1 MFNRKKVALKELQS
15 LLGLLNFACL
25 VVVPGKV
32 FLWRLINL
40 TISILQWHHLI
51 RLTLKA
57 KKDLNTWETFLGS
70 FNVKSFFLE
79 EGWTSSYV
87 FSLMQLNLVVMG
99 LYLVS
104 SGHMVHGH
112 THGKTT
118 ILVSSSFFPIV
129 LGLSL
134 WCRELWNKHVMFNTD
149 NESTVYVINKETV
162 KDTKLLSLLHMLV
175 LICLQNNIF
184 FRARLI
190 EGGTEYTHW
199 QSILFAGR
207 QIQSPSSRYE
217 PTVNPISGSPVAR
230 ELRDTTLTQLLE
242 ASWVPIQ

>member
-1 MFNRKKVALKELQS
+1 MTS
-15 LLGLLNFACL
+15 LDTPNT
-25 VVVPGKV
+25 K
-32 FLWRLINL
+32 
-40 TISILQWHHLI
+40 SQ
-51 RLTLKA
+51 
-57 KKDLNTWETFLGS
+57 KDLNTWETFLGS
-70 FNVKSFFLE
+70 FNAKSFFLE
-79 EGWTSSYV
+79 EGWASSYA
-87 FSLMQLNLVVMG
+87 FSLMQLNLVVTV

-134 WCRELWNKHVMFNTD
+134 WCRELRNKHVMFNTD

-184 FRARLI
+184 FRARHI
-190 EGGTEYTHW
+190 EGAQNILTDSLSCLQVGKFKALAPDMNP
-199 QSILFAGR
+199 QSTPFLAH
-207 QIQSPSSRYE
+207 
-217 PTVNPISGSPVAR
+217 
-230 ELRDTTLTQLLE
+230 LLPE
-242 ASWVPIQ
+242 N